1 MLIAKGLPGLNN
13 LNDHERQRFLKLMGD
28 EFSFLDSVMLMD
40 RKGQL
45 EAAGPETVKP
55 IGERLPM
62 YSYKTDSE

>member
-1 MLIAKGLPGLNN
+1 
-13 LNDHERQRFLKLMGD
+13 MGD